1 MTAGLGIDIPDA
13 MRYGYSGMRNIE
25 STDQVSSTSRAA
37 PEAGL
42 ESDIVRVR
50 DILTSW
56 GRQRSLR
63 DPLATMCEE
72 LDLSGPHLH
81 CLIWLGIE
89 KVLTMGEIS
98 RRLGI
103 SEKSCTGLVD
113 RLEAAG
119 HMKRERDQADRR
131 VVRVRLTEAGVL
143 AYEVMDAAV
152 SAAFRR
158 VLGVLDPED
167 RSALCNILEKLRDRL
182 SSHPETADEESR

>member
-1 MTAGLGIDIPDA
+1 
-13 MRYGYSGMRNIE
+13 MRNI
-25 STDQVSSTSRAA
+25 SSTEEVSPNGSNAA
-37 PEAGL
+37 EAAL
-42 ESDIVRVR
+42 ERDVIRVR
-50 DILTSW
+50 EILTSW

-63 DPLATMCEE
+63 DPLSAMCEE
-72 LDLSGPHLH
+72 LALSGPHIH

-119 HMKRERDQADRR
+119 HTKRERDLSDRR
-131 VVRVRLTEAGVL
+131 VVHVRLTDAG
-143 AYEVMDAAV
+143 AAIYELMDTAV
-152 SAAFRR
+152 SAKFRLL
-158 VLGVLDPED
+158 LGVLDPSD

-182 SSHPETADEESR
+182 SSQGETAGEES